1 MASVVAD
8 KPKGK
13 RTTKRTRVPK
23 ELIYEMAHGK
33 PVYYR
38 DYKKVIIGTK
48 CVEETMG
55 SSFLQ
60 GQLVALIVTI
70 LMTQLDLRKYVV
82 VTNELGF
89 IYAPK
94 SWRIL
99 DVAIFEKKNV
109 KNELLSTKYVKTAP
123 HIVIEVDTKADV
135 KDGDDMFSYVSK
147 KTDDLLDSGVEK
159 VIWVLTE
166 SQKILIAEQGK
177 QWAVAKWNDMI
188 PVLEDITI
196 NLEQLINTLTSEKD
210 AS

>member
-177 QWAVAKWNDMI
+177 QWAVAKWNDTI